1 MSGPLGRA
9 IEAMHVSATTPNGQV
24 TGEVTGWYD
33 VRITFAPG
41 YPERVGEA
49 ELAAQVQ
56 RLARLLFAARMA
68 AYNHLV
74 EEHLPQPVLPVTDQD
89 RAYDDDVAALEST
102 GASADGSVRISG
114 VAMTQWV
121 VHIRPG
127 LVDGVGGERVAALVT
142 EAANAF
148 VRDRVAGVR
157 RLKNLHYVVGSGS
170 LP

>member
-9 IEAMHVSATTPNGQV
+9 IEAMRVSATTPNGQV

-74 EEHLPQPVLPVTDQD
+74 EEHL
-89 RAYDDDVAALEST
+89 
-102 GASADGSVRISG
+102 
-114 VAMTQWV
+114 
-121 VHIRPG
+121 
-127 LVDGVGGERVAALVT
+127 
-142 EAANAF
+142 

>member
-1 MSGPLGRA
+1 MSSPLGRA

-24 TGEVTGWYD
+24 AGEVNGWYD
-33 VRITFAPG
+33 VRITCAAG

-49 ELAAQVQ
+49 ELAAQVE

-68 AYNHLV
+68 TYNRLV
-74 EEHLPQPVLPVTDQD
+74 EEHLPQPVLPLSDQD
-89 RAYDDDVAALEST
+89 RAYEEDVSALAST
-102 GASADGSVRISG
+102 GESSDGSIRISG
-114 VAMTQWV
+114 VAMTHWT

-157 RLKNLHYVVGSGS
+157 RLKNLHYVVG
-170 LP
+170 